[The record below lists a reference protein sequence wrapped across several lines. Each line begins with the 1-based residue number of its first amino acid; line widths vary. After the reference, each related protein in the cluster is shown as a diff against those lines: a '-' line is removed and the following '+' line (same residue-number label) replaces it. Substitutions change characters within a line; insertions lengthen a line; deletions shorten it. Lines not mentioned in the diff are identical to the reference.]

1 MKRKSSRKK
10 KPGFISRAF
19 FLLNCL
25 AAACLLLS
33 YAASFIDPAFFWL
46 LAFFGLAYPL
56 FLLANAAFILLWLFK
71 KPVYA
76 LLSAITILIGYNTL
90 LNTVGFRESTAIE
103 VPKSSEDFIRVMTYN
118 VHYFRKFDYTND
130 KLIKDQ
136 MLEVIRRE
144 QPDVICIQEF
154 MTRKSGEYNIS
165 RSIKKILQS
174 SHYYFQPSADNDFE
188 ALGLAVFSKYPIQN
202 TGHIVFPNTMRGNE
216 AIYADI
222 KTGKKHFRVYN
233 VHLQSINFQPEDY
246 KYLKETG
253 EISDVRSPRRIGGRL
268 KQAFIKRSE
277 QAELLKEHAEKC
289 KIPYIIAGDFNDT
302 PASYAV
308 NKVAKGLKN
317 SFREKGSGFG
327 ITYNGDFPNF
337 QIDYIL
343 AAPNFNVKSYRVID
357 KKISDHYAVR
367 ADLELIDN

>member
-1 MKRKSSRKK
+1 MKRKSSKK

-19 FLLNCL
+19 FVLNCL
-25 AAACLLLS
+25 ASACLMLS
-33 YAASFIDPAFFWL
+33 YTASFIDPVFFWPP
-46 LAFFGLAYPL
+46 AFFGLAYPF
-56 FLLANAAFILLWLFK
+56 FLLINAVFLILWLFK
-71 KPVYA
+71 RPAYA
-76 LLSAITILIGYNTL
+76 LLSAATILIGYNIL
-90 LNTVGFRESTAIE
+90 LDTVGIRESTAIE
-103 VPKSSEDFIRVMTYN
+103 VPKSSEDFIRIMTYN
-118 VHYFRKFDYTND
+118 VHYFRQFDYKND
-130 KLIKDQ
+130 KLIKDR
-136 MLEVIRRE
+136 MLEVIRGE

-154 MTRKSGEYNIS
+154 MTRKSGEYNIN
-165 RSIKKILQS
+165 RSLKKILQS
-174 SHYYFQPSADNDFE
+174 QHYYFQPSVDNNYE
-188 ALGLAVFSKYPIQN
+188 ALGLAIFSKYPIKS

-222 KTGKKHFRVYN
+222 KAGKKHFRVYN

-246 KYLKETG
+246 KYLKETT
-253 EISDVRSPRRIGGRL
+253 EISDVESPRRIGGRL

-277 QAELLKEHAEKC
+277 QAGLLKKHSEQC
-289 KIPYIIAGDFNDT
+289 KLPYIIAGDFNDT

-308 NKVAKGLKN
+308 TKVAGGLKN

-343 AAPNFNVKSYRVID
+343 STPDFDVKSYRVID

-367 ADLELIDN
+367 ADLELMQ